1 MSFVAR
7 RSCLSLLGALLGALL
22 GTVSL
27 TGCQAGSD
35 DTGAP
40 PSDFE
45 ADLGIAPRFQWS
57 ANYGYCGETSFVS
70 AALHYGAY
78 LSQYDARAY
87 ASEGMDQSLEESQLL
102 VGVNADVAA
111 ARLHLESTGW
121 SDAGAEDFLAW
132 VKQNVVAGNP
142 VILGVY
148 TNEWRFDDDPDPW
161 AGSDEYDHVVPVMS
175 VGSDYA
181 FTGADADTDY
191 HDDDTITFSDN
202 GLLGDDTPEGSE
214 YYFRYS
220 FADFP
225 MTRDEANDPDAP
237 WYALASEAA
246 DYGIAI
252 TGVKDTAGDT
262 LPVRVETSVN
272 YEEPAMEEGSSTRP
286 PSSPVTLTVEVSE
299 LSPGTDYTLY
309 RYDNVD
315 VVPNSAFN
323 DHASAAARSWPVRI
337 DSGST
342 FSVSETIESSDV
354 AVYRAVPASAD

>member
-1 MSFVAR
+1 MSHRVR
-7 RSCLSLLGALLGALL
+7 LSCFSLFSALLLA
-22 GTVSL
+22 
-27 TGCQAGSD
+27 GCQAASD

-40 PSDFE
+40 PSDYE
-45 ADLGIAPRFQWS
+45 ADLGITPRFQWS
-57 ANYGYCGETSFVS
+57 ANFGYCGETSFVS

-111 ARLHLESTGW
+111 ARLHLESTSW
-121 SDAGAEDFLAW
+121 SDSGAEDFLAW

-181 FTGADADTDY
+181 LTDAAAEADSEY

-252 TGVKDTAGDT
+252 TGVTDAAGDT
-262 LPVRVETSVN
+262 LPVQVETSVN

-286 PSSPVTLTVEVSE
+286 ESSPVTLTVQVSG
-299 LSPGTDYTLY
+299 LSPGTDYVLY
-309 RYDNVD
+309 RYDDVD
-315 VVPNSAFN
+315 VVPDSAFN
-323 DHASAAARSWPVRI
+323 AHASAAARSWPVRI

-342 FSVSETIESSDV
+342 FTVTETIESSDV
-354 AVYRAVPASAD
+354 AVYRAVQASAD

>member
-1 MSFVAR
+1 MSNLAR
-7 RSCLSLLGALLGALL
+7 TTCFSLVGALFGAVCLY
-22 GTVSL
+22 
-27 TGCQAGSD
+27 GCQAASD

-40 PSDFE
+40 PSDNE

-70 AALHYGAY
+70 GALHYGAY

-87 ASEGMDQSLEESQLL
+87 ASEGMDQRLEESQLL

-111 ARLHLESTGW
+111 DRLHLESTSW
-121 SDAGAEDFLAW
+121 SDAGAEDFLSW
-132 VKQNVVAGNP
+132 VKENVVQGNP
-142 VILGVY
+142 VIIGVY
-148 TNEWRFDDDPDPW
+148 TNAWLFDDDPDPW

-175 VGSDYA
+175 VGSDVSL
-181 FTGADADTDY
+181 TDTDY

-225 MTRDEANDPDAP
+225 MTRNEANDPDAP

-252 TGVKDTAGDT
+252 TGVIDAAGDT
-262 LPVRVETSVN
+262 LPVQVETSVN
-272 YEEPAMEEGSSTRP
+272 YEEPAMEDGSSARP
-286 PSSPVTLTVEVSE
+286 SSSPVTLTVQVSG
-299 LSPGTDYTLY
+299 LSPGTDYVLY

-323 DHASAAARSWPVRI
+323 SHASAAARSWPVRI
-337 DSGST
+337 DAGST
-342 FSVSETIESSDV
+342 FSVTETIDSSDV
-354 AVYRAVPASAD
+354 AVYRAVRASAD